1 MLIPTSQS
9 IHDYGIPS
17 ILMIL
22 KSNEQN
28 EVIILMYFLLILS
41 R

>member
-9 IHDYGIPS
+9 IHDYEIPS